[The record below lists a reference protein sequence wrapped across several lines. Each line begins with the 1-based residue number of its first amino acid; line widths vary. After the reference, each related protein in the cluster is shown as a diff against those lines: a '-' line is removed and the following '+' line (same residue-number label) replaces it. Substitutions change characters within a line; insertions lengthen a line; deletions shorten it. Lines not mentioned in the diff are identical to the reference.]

1 MQSEHILRVVMYH
14 YVRDLPRTPYPR
26 LKGMLLD
33 DFRQQVVQLSSH
45 FEMASLE
52 SAADFLSGEYRPRR
66 DLCLLTFDDGL
77 KEHYRD
83 VVPILSERHIRG
95 VFFLITSALEE
106 HKVAAV
112 HMNHFL
118 MAALKFDEF
127 SNLFFRKA
135 VELSADEFEVPNV
148 DAEKA
153 ARTYAWDTPEV
164 ARFKYMLNFGMNADL
179 RDRAL
184 RELFTTHISGE
195 AAFAEELYVNWDEA
209 RQMQR
214 AGMAIGGHTHMHL
227 ALSGL
232 TPRDLVWDLETC
244 TRLLRQNLL
253 AQAMWSFSY
262 PFGKKDSFHIRAVRK
277 LQQLG
282 FSCGFSTE
290 VGDNRRGADNFMI
303 GRTDCKR
310 ALVAGV
316 GAVG

>member
-14 YVRDLPRTPYPR
+14 YVRDLPNTRYPG

-33 DFRQQVVQLSSH
+33 DFREQVVQLSKQY
-45 FEMASLE
+45 EMASLE
-52 SAADFLSGEYRPRR
+52 SAVDFLSGEYRPRR

-77 KEHYRD
+77 KEHYRA
-83 VVPILSERHIRG
+83 VLPILSERHIRG

-118 MAALKFDEF
+118 MAALEFEEF
-127 SNLFFRKA
+127 SNLFYRKA
-135 VELSADEFEVPNV
+135 VELSADDFEVPNV
-148 DAEKA
+148 NPETA
-153 ARTYAWDTPEV
+153 ARTYTWDTPEV
-164 ARFKYMLNFGMNADL
+164 ARFKYMLNFAMDPNL

-184 RELFTTHISGE
+184 RDLFTTHISEE
-195 AAFAEELYVNWDEA
+195 AAFAEELYLSWDEA

-214 AGMAIGGHTHMHL
+214 AGMTMGGHTHMHM

-232 TPRDLVWDLETC
+232 APRDLVWDLETC
-244 TRLLRQNLL
+244 TRLLRQKLL

-262 PFGKKDSFHIRAVRK
+262 PFGKKDSFHIRSVRK

-282 FSCGFSTE
+282 FRCAFSTE
-290 VGDNRRGADNFMI
+290 VGDNRRGADLFLI
-303 GRTDCKR
+303 GRTDCKK
-310 ALVAGV
+310 ALVARAGV
-316 GAVG
+316 GE

>member
-1 MQSEHILRVVMYH
+1 MQSDHILRVVMYH
-14 YVRDLPRTPYPR
+14 YVRDLPHTRYPR

-33 DFRQQVVQLSSH
+33 DFRQQVAQLSTQ

-52 SAADFLSGEYRPRR
+52 SAVDFLSGEYRPRR

-83 VVPILSERHIRG
+83 VVPILTERHIRG

-118 MAALKFDEF
+118 MAALKFEEF
-127 SNLFFRKA
+127 SSLFFRKA
-135 VELSADEFEVPNV
+135 VELSADEFEVPIV
-148 DAEKA
+148 DPEKA
-153 ARTYAWDTPEV
+153 ARTYAWDTPDV
-164 ARFKYMLNFGMNADL
+164 ARFKYMLNFAMDADL

-195 AAFAEELYVNWDEA
+195 AAFAEELYVSWDEA

-214 AGMAIGGHTHMHL
+214 AGMSMGGHTHMHL

-244 TRLLRQNLL
+244 ARLLHEKLL

-277 LQQLG
+277 LQQL
-282 FSCGFSTE
+282 
-290 VGDNRRGADNFMI
+290 
-303 GRTDCKR
+303 
-310 ALVAGV
+310 
-316 GAVG
+316 